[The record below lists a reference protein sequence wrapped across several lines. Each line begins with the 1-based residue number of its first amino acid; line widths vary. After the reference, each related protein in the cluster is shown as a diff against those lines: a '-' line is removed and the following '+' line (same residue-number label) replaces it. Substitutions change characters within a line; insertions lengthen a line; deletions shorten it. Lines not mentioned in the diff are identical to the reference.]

1 MMARPYSVVVALWL
15 LAGFS
20 RFGEGASHPGF
31 VARITRKGL
40 EYAGQYG
47 VAVLKKELSTITL
60 PEFSGD
66 YMAGWIGSVSYEFHS
81 LKIRHFRLGNAD
93 LSLLPEQGMRVH
105 LSNNHVSVTG
115 GWKATK
121 AFISLEGTFD
131 LKVDGISISVSLNL
145 GKDQS
150 GRPTASVAHCSN
162 FVGSVSIDIS
172 GSLSW
177 ILNLFHERIENT
189 IKSILEQE
197 ICKEVRKS
205 AASYLEPY
213 LRTLPVTTVID
224 QFAGID
230 YSLVGAPEVTSEGL
244 DTPFKGEFFSLS
256 QRSPVPFDAPAI
268 RLPQQHD
275 RMLYFAVSEYVFNT
289 ASLVYHRARP
299 MRIVIRTENVK
310 KLANKS
316 ARKWQKQNLYPSCL
330 TANSTTLSTM
340 VSCLS
345 GNFLLLL
352 LQLPPDSPIYLHTN
366 AFRALVP
373 QLARLYPDMEVELE
387 APPESEP
394 FLTFTP
400 GNVTFM
406 PVMDIR
412 AFALQPNSS
421 DRKPLFQLRAKTNIS
436 ATINVSSGRIFGSV
450 ASGSKLK
457 LELKHSSISRFNVAL
472 MEAVFNYYALTTI
485 FPSLNA
491 KLEKGFSLPLPRDT
505 ALGSLEFQIHKNF
518 LLVGA
523 NID

>member
-60 PEFSGD
+60 PDFSGD

-93 LSLLPEQGMRVH
+93 LSLLPEQGTRVR

-121 AFISLEGTFD
+121 AFI
-131 LKVDGISISVSLNL
+131 
-145 GKDQS
+145 
-150 GRPTASVAHCSN
+150 N
-162 FVGSVSIDIS
+162 FVGYVSIDIS

-197 ICKEVRKS
+197 VCKEVRKS

-256 QRSPVPFDAPAI
+256 QRSAVPFDAPAI
-268 RLPQQHD
+268 RLPQQHE

-310 KLANKS
+310 KLANNKS
-316 ARKWQKQNLYPSCL
+316 ARKWRKQNLYPSCL
-330 TANSTTLSTM
+330 TANSTTLSTL
-340 VSCLS
+340 VSCFS

-352 LQLPPDSPIYLHTN
+352 LQLPPDSPTYLHTN

-373 QLARLYPDMEVELE
+373 QLARLHPDMEVELE
-387 APPESEP
+387 ASPASEP

-406 PVMDIR
+406 PVVDIR

-457 LELKHSSISRFNVAL
+457 LELKHSSISHFNVEL
-472 MEAVFNYYALTTI
+472 MEAVFNYYALKTI

-505 ALGSLEFQIHKNF
+505 ALGSLEFQIHKVSEKWG
-518 LLVGA
+518 LSEGL
-523 NID
+523 

>member
-1 MMARPYSVVVALWL
+1 
-15 LAGFS
+15 
-20 RFGEGASHPGF
+20 
-31 VARITRKGL
+31 
-40 EYAGQYG
+40 
-47 VAVLKKELSTITL
+47 
-60 PEFSGD
+60 
-66 YMAGWIGSVSYEFHS
+66 
-81 LKIRHFRLGNAD
+81 
-93 LSLLPEQGMRVH
+93 
-105 LSNNHVSVTG
+105 
-115 GWKATK
+115 
-121 AFISLEGTFD
+121 
-131 LKVDGISISVSLNL
+131 
-145 GKDQS
+145 
-150 GRPTASVAHCSN
+150 
-162 FVGSVSIDIS
+162 
-172 GSLSW
+172 
-177 ILNLFHERIENT
+177 
-189 IKSILEQE
+189 
-197 ICKEVRKS
+197 
-205 AASYLEPY
+205 
-213 LRTLPVTTVID
+213 
-224 QFAGID
+224 
-230 YSLVGAPEVTSEGL
+230 
-244 DTPFKGEFFSLS
+244 
-256 QRSPVPFDAPAI
+256 
-268 RLPQQHD
+268 
-275 RMLYFAVSEYVFNT
+275 MLYFAVSEYVFNT

-505 ALGSLEFQIHKNF
+505 ALGSLEFQIHKVSEKWG
-518 LLVGA
+518 LSEGL
-523 NID
+523 